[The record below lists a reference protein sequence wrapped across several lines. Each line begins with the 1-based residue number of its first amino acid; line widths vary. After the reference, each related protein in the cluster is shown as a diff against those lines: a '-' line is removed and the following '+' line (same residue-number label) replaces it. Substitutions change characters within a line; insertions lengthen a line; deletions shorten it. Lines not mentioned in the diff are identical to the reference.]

1 MTGGYGLVLP
11 LMLANMTSYML
22 ARHWRPLPIYEA
34 LLEQDGITLPRAEQ
48 RTHALEDHTIA
59 SVMTASV
66 RTLSPDMSI
75 GDAARSSDRDT
86 FDVYPVVDACARV
99 QGIVTRSDL
108 RMRDR
113 PLAESVTTLMR
124 PVQTIR
130 VDVTPIAAL
139 VQMRELGVREV
150 LVVDNDDR
158 LVGFLATSDIAR
170 AQARSAP
177 ASLAARIASQP
188 PRFALTA
195 ANLAMK
201 TSVIAGHTKLPAL
214 SPYLHGA
221 SCLIVRTG
229 EDYGVLFD
237 EEFREASYDEDLERM
252 LIAADLAHPAPFVD
266 RNATLE
272 QIARTLAKSQAR
284 AAIVVTESLGEPNG
298 VVTRAAISEALLD
311 WYVAHGM
318 QVAKT

>member
-1 MTGGYGLVLP
+1 
-11 LMLANMTSYML
+11 
-22 ARHWRPLPIYEA
+22 
-34 LLEQDGITLPRAEQ
+34 
-48 RTHALEDHTIA
+48 
-59 SVMTASV
+59 
-66 RTLSPDMSI
+66 
-75 GDAARSSDRDT
+75 
-86 FDVYPVVDACARV
+86 
-99 QGIVTRSDL
+99 
-108 RMRDR
+108 
-113 PLAESVTTLMR
+113 
-124 PVQTIR
+124 
-130 VDVTPIAAL
+130 
-139 VQMRELGVREV
+139 
-150 LVVDNDDR
+150 
-158 LVGFLATSDIAR
+158 
-170 AQARSAP
+170 
-177 ASLAARIASQP
+177 
-188 PRFALTA
+188 
-195 ANLAMK
+195 MK